1 VSPGTE
7 ANFTLQGSP
16 TALPPRLHL
25 GRPSWCALA
34 ALLTTLVPA
43 VCLAAMHTVII
54 TGQGGEPEYEKRFRE
69 QTTAISGAA
78 RKLAGDNGSLSVLD
92 GPKASRDV
100 VRAEFRKLA
109 AQASP
114 EDQIM
119 VVLIG
124 HGTYDGEEYKLNIP
138 GRDLTAGELLE
149 QFDLLRAKQQ
159 LIINAT
165 SASGA
170 TLERWRREGRVVIS
184 ATKNGGER
192 TATRFLQF
200 WVDAVTSAA
209 ADTNKDDTVTAAEA
223 FAFANRRV
231 GESFKADVAL
241 ATEHARMEGNAPER
255 FQVARLGNMARQM
268 ADPAVSALMVQR
280 ARIEQ
285 DLEAVKRQRSTLAT
299 DAYYDQ
305 LESVLLKLATLQ
317 KEIDAKTPRSQEK
330 LP

>member
-1 VSPGTE
+1 LSAGLLS
-7 ANFTLQGSP
+7 TL
-16 TALPPRLHL
+16 
-25 GRPSWCALA
+25 
-34 ALLTTLVPA
+34 LVPA
-43 VCLAAMHTVII
+43 VALAATHTVII
-54 TGQGGEPEYEKRFRE
+54 TGQGGEPDYEKRFRE
-69 QTTAISGAA
+69 QTAAISGAA
-78 RKLAGDNGSLSVLD
+78 RKLVGENGAVSVLD
-92 GPKASRDV
+92 GAKANRES

-109 AQASP
+109 AEVSP

-124 HGTYDGEEYKLNIP
+124 HGSYDGEEYKLNIP

-184 ATKNGGER
+184 ATKSGGER

-209 ADTNKDDTVTAAEA
+209 ADTNKDDVVTAAEA

-231 GESFKADVAL
+231 GESFKAEVSL
-241 ATEHARMEGNAPER
+241 ATEHARIDGNAPER
-255 FQVARLGNMARQM
+255 FQVARLGNAGRQI
-268 ADPAVSALMVQR
+268 ADPAVSALMTQR

-285 DLEAVKRQRSTLAT
+285 DLDAVKQRRSNLSA

-305 LESVLLKLATLQ
+305 LESVLVKLAVLQ
-317 KEIDAKTPRSQEK
+317 KEIDAKTPRVQEK
-330 LP
+330 SE

>member
-1 VSPGTE
+1 M
-7 ANFTLQGSP
+7 QR
-16 TALPPRLHL
+16 RLRRGWLWSSVLL
-25 GRPSWCALA
+25 GPFLGLWGA
-34 ALLTTLVPA
+34 LVPA
-43 VCLAAMHTVII
+43 GASAATHAVII

-69 QTTAISGAA
+69 QTAAISGAA
-78 RKLAGDNGSLSVLD
+78 RKLAGDSGGVSVLD
-92 GPKASRDV
+92 GAKASRDS
-100 VRAEFRKLA
+100 VRAEFRRLA
-109 AQASP
+109 TQLSP

-124 HGTYDGEEYKLNIP
+124 HGSYDGEEYKLNIP

-149 QFDLLRAKQQ
+149 QFDLLRPKQQ
-159 LIINAT
+159 LIINGT

-200 WVDAVTSAA
+200 WADAVTSAA
-209 ADTNKDDTVTAAEA
+209 ADTNKDDVVTAAEA

-241 ATEHARMEGNAPER
+241 ATEHARLDGNAPER
-255 FQVARLGNMARQM
+255 FQVARLGNTARQM
-268 ADPAVSALMVQR
+268 ADPAVSALMTQR

-285 DLEAVKRQRSTLAT
+285 DLEAVKQQRSTLAA
-299 DAYYDQ
+299 DAYYNQ
-305 LESVLLKLATLQ
+305 LESVLVRLATLQ
-317 KEIDAKTPRSQEK
+317 KEIDAKAPRVQEK